1 MQVNEKNG
9 MEILRILV
17 FSKIKF
23 SNNMRYLFTPR
34 KKMFIFLYLYNIE
47 YLRYKNFK

>member
-23 SNNMRYLFTPR
+23 SNNMRYLFTA